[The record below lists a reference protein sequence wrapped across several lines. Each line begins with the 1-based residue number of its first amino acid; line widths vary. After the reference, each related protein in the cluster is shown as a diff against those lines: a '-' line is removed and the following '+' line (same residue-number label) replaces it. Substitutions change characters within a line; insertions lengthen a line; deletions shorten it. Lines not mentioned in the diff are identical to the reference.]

1 YSLSGVLLDFTVG
14 GGDLKVML
22 SVAGHGPLASLTGAF
37 NPGKGAKDFADIL
50 NVTLFGIEAP
60 SQ

>member
-1 YSLSGVLLDFTVG
+1 
-14 GGDLKVML
+14 ML